1 MIYFTIYELTKSCT
15 AERLGIDNTPNEDV
29 LFNLEQLVRNVL
41 DPLRI
46 KYGQPIIVCSGYRC
60 LKLNMAVGG
69 AWNSQHIKGQA
80 ADIYCANRSPVIN
93 RLLACVLI
101 SENIPFDQLILEKVD
116 EMGYPQWLHVSYSP
130 NPRREILLFDGKKYK
145 KVENLC

>member
-1 MIYFTIYELTKSCT
+1 MIYFTIDELTKSCT
-15 AERLGIDNTPNEDV
+15 AERLRINNTPNECIK
-29 LFNLEQLVRNVL
+29 FNLEQLVKNVL

-46 KYGQPIIVCSGYRC
+46 KYGQPIIVGSGYRC
-60 LKLNMAVGG
+60 PLLNKAVGG
-69 AWNSQHIKGQA
+69 AKNSQHVKGQA
-80 ADIYCANRSPVIN
+80 ADIYCANRSPLIN

-130 NPRREILLFDGKKYK
+130 NPRREIWLYDGKKYQ
-145 KVENLC
+145 KVENI

>member
-1 MIYFTIYELTKSCT
+1 MIYFTIDELTKSCT
-15 AERLGIDNTPNEDV
+15 AERLGIDNTPDACIR
-29 LFNLEQLVRNVL
+29 LNLERLVKNVL
-41 DPLRI
+41 DPLRM

-60 LKLNMAVGG
+60 PELNKAVGG
-69 AWNSQHIKGQA
+69 AGNSQHMKGQA

-101 SENIPFDQLILEKVD
+101 SDNIPFDQLILEKVD
-116 EMGYPQWLHVSYSP
+116 ELGFPQWLHVSYSP